1 MPMPQNAWCYK
12 SHPSKRLTRFIMRM
26 VSRSSSS
33 SSIAAFYSHQSMST
47 QKSRVTHPVLHP
59 FRHQHPHVC
68 FITIILRRLG
78 LEGFRIDTAAVG
90 LQRLFVICFSL
101 VEIHVV
107 WWIRQNIPA
116 IGFLLTTVSEC
127 CRPFWPLGLRLP
139 MGRGPVILRAGLS
152 IARRCWELG
161 RGEGVGVARILKM
174 LAIYTHRF
182 GDIND
187 VPYDPCQSQGSI

>member
-1 MPMPQNAWCYK
+1 
-12 SHPSKRLTRFIMRM
+12 MRM

-33 SSIAAFYSHQSMST
+33 SSIAAFYSHQSMGT
-47 QKSRVTHPVLHP
+47 QEPRVTHPVLHP
-59 FRHQHPHVC
+59 FRYQHPHVC

-78 LEGFRIDTAAVG
+78 LEDFRIETAAVG
-90 LQRLFVICFSL
+90 LQGLFVICSSL
-101 VEIHVV
+101 VEIHFI

-161 RGEGVGVARILKM
+161 RGEGVGVAWIWKM
-174 LAIYTHRF
+174 LAICTYKF
-182 GDIND
+182 GNISD
-187 VPYDPCQSQGSI
+187 VPCDPCQSRGSI